1 MTSSI
6 YVRKSTVLIVVIF
19 TSIILVGTSV
29 SFIVWFSYDKS
40 YGFGE
45 IVILK
50 DQDFVNKYDFPGSGT
65 INDPY
70 LIADLNIDTN
80 KEIAIFVEET
90 TKHFLITNC
99 TIKCPLSGI
108 SINYVAEGTV
118 RIENN
123 EIQTTADS
131 NIIEDLIFVFWA
143 PGSRIINNQLSH
155 LSNNYYTRGIFVSSS
170 KNSLIANNSCN
181 SLGEGI
187 YVASSEAALIEYN
200 YIENCENGVYIYQ
213 SDNSIARYNSLHY
226 NDIFG
231 IANSISIGCVF
242 HHNNFFNNSFAT
254 PYYSQAGD
262 GMPNIWYDT
271 STNEGNYWN
280 NLIWDDDVTYL
291 ISGSGSN
298 TDFYPL
304 QFPVV
309 I

>member
-19 TSIILVGTSV
+19 SSIILVGTSV
-29 SFIVWFSYDKS
+29 SFIVWSSYDKN

-70 LIADLNIDTN
+70 LIANYNIDTN
-80 KEIAIFVEET
+80 KEVVIFIEET

-108 SINYVAEGTV
+108 SIKNVAEGTA

-123 EIQTTADS
+123 EIQTTA
-131 NIIEDLIFVFWA
+131 NTYTTEDLILVFLA
-143 PGSRIINNQLSH
+143 PGSRIIKNQLSH
-155 LSNNYYTRGIFVSSS
+155 LSDSYNTRGIFVSSS

-181 SLGEGI
+181 LLGLSI
-187 YVASSEAALIEYN
+187 YVTYSNSVLIEFN
-200 YIENCENGVYIYQ
+200 YVENCESGIVID
-213 SDNSIARYNSLHY
+213 SCDNSIARYNSLHF
-226 NDIFG
+226 NEHFG
-231 IANSISIGCVF
+231 ISNFISIGCVF
-242 HHNNFFNNSFAT
+242 HHNNFFSNSFGT
-254 PYYSQAGD
+254 PYNSQAED
-262 GMPNIWYDT
+262 STPNIWYDT

-280 NLIWDDDVTYL
+280 DLIWDDDETYT
-291 ISGSGSN
+291 IYGYGSN

-304 QFPVV
+304 EFPVV

>member
-19 TSIILVGTSV
+19 SSIILVGTSV
-29 SFIVWFSYDKS
+29 SFIVWSSYDKS

-70 LIADLNIDTN
+70 LIADFNIDTT

-108 SINYVAEGTV
+108 SINYVADGTA

-123 EIQTTADS
+123 EILTTAS
-131 NIIEDLIFVFWA
+131 TYYHESLISVFWA
-143 PGSRIINNQLSH
+143 PGSQIINNQLSH
-155 LSNNYYTRGIFVSSS
+155 MSSGFDTYGIFVSSS
-170 KNSLIANNSCN
+170 MNSLITNNICN
-181 SLGEGI
+181 SLGIGI
-187 YVASSEAALIEYN
+187 YVLDSVSALIEYN
-200 YIENCENGVYIYQ
+200 YVENCESGINID
-213 SDNSIARYNSLHY
+213 SCDNSVIRYNGLYFNYYTGVSVVWSL
-226 NDIFG
+226 NCI
-231 IANSISIGCVF
+231 F
-242 HHNNFFNNSFAT
+242 HHNNFLNNSGAAF
-254 PYYSQAGD
+254 YGYQAYD
-262 GMPNIWYDT
+262 REINFWYEI
-271 STNEGNYWN
+271 STNEGNYWAD
-280 NLIWDDDVTYL
+280 LVWDDNAIYEIGGHGQNIDY
-291 ISGSGSN
+291 
-298 TDFYPL
+298 YPL